1 MIHNLNTQ
9 NFSKEVLQNT
19 DTPTLVDFWAPWCGP
34 CRMQLPI
41 LEEFASTVDTSIKV
55 CKLNVD
61 DAENIAAEYGVST
74 IPTFIVFKDG
84 QVISK
89 TTGVQNIDKLKKL
102 TGI

>member
-41 LEEFASTVDTSIKV
+41 LEEFVSTVGTSIKV

-102 TGI
+102 TGV